1 MIKDF
6 LSYLLSLETQGI
18 KLGLDRTYNILSACG
33 HPQNNLKIVQVVG
46 TNGKGSTSAMIANIF
61 KQANYKVGLY
71 TSPHLYRINERI
83 RVNGQSISDNSIIEF
98 INSEENISNIVIF
111 TQSKIQKS
119 EPDLLQKIQNKIN
132 ADIVILDEGESSK
145 ELNKAMSSIENLI
158 SIGSDRN
165 TLLISYGGGAVSD
178 HVGFIASIFKRGI
191 KFINI
196 PTTLLA
202 QVDSSIGGKTA
213 VNSHQ
218 GKNLIGTIYQPD
230 FVLIDMSVLR
240 SLPKREMI
248 CGYGEILKHSLI
260 SDRKFFFWLNKNGKK
275 IINRKDNNILI
286 NAITKS
292 CKIKSSV
299 VGKDE
304 SEKNLRMILNFGHTF
319 AHGFESAKNFSKKIN
334 HGEAVLLGMIMA
346 SQLSFR
352 KKILPLEDLLLIK
365 KHYHELN
372 LPMNIKKY
380 FQKKDINKIVSFMK
394 KDKKNFSSKL
404 NLILLKRIGKTIK
417 PGSSIISDNEIKKLL
432 YLNF

>member
-1 MIKDF
+1 MKNNKVLVNTKSKSYPIFIGDRNISSTGSLIKKKLPKVKKICVIVDKNVPKEIF
-6 LSYLLSLETQGI
+6 I
-18 KLGLDRTYNILSACG
+18 KLKNSLKKYDVIIHKLS
-33 HPQNNLKIVQVVG
+33 V
-46 TNGKGSTSAMIANIF
+46 
-61 KQANYKVGLY
+61 
-71 TSPHLYRINERI
+71 NERI
-83 RVNGQSISDNSIIEF
+83 KNFKLAYKLIEF
-98 INSEENISNIVIF
+98 LIKENFNKSDCVIS
-111 TQSKIQKS
+111 
-119 EPDLLQKIQNKIN
+119 L
-132 ADIVILDEGESSK
+132 
-145 ELNKAMSSIENLI
+145 
-158 SIGSDRN
+158 
-165 TLLISYGGGAVSD
+165 GGGVVGDLSAFVS
-178 HVGFIASIFKRGI
+178 SLTKRGI

-230 FVLIDMSVLR
+230 FVLIDMSALR

-275 IINRKDNNILI
+275 IINRNDNNILI

-299 VGKDE
+299 VSKDE

-319 AHGFESAKNFSKKIN
+319 AHGFESTNNFSKKIN

-346 SQLSFR
+346 SELSYR
-352 KKILPLEDLLLIK
+352 KKILSLKDLLLIK
-365 KHYHELN
+365 KHYHDLN

-380 FQKKDINKIVSFMK
+380 FKRKDVNKIVSFMK
-394 KDKKNFSSKL
+394 RDKKNFSSKL

-417 PGSSIISDNEIKKLL
+417 PGSFIIGGNEIKKLL